1 MTKSSDTDA
10 ILWTTQA
17 RAAQRNRAHIL
28 RMVLV
33 GLVVFLLIIGVFFF
47 FYSQVN
53 LLLRQQTSFYL
64 QEITTKSAERLK
76 EKIDGDLRMLEGLA
90 LFLGGLDTLDVGHWL
105 AVMQNNPLFSEFQRY
120 GFILA
125 DGRMYTQEIDGL
137 DFSDRQYFKDVMQG
151 KTAVSDV
158 FVDNIYQQPTLAYGV
173 PIIQNGTI
181 VGALGVGMVI
191 QEYER
196 CLHLPSFSGEGTMH
210 LLDTYGSIILKLG
223 NASIPKRL
231 SLDTLKDEFK
241 KGESGIVRLDDQDN
255 PRLLAYAP
263 VGVKNWMLLL
273 EIPNNFLLETQRR
286 TKLYALLMALLYGIL
301 MLFFPYYILFKRRSY
316 EFSLL
321 RLAYFDEM
329 TGIANYTLFE
339 ESATRLVQ
347 GKDATQYSCV
357 VLNIRRFKLINDLFG
372 YAYGDTLL
380 IQVASMLPSF
390 CTDDELYGRKDGD
403 RFLLL
408 FRQGKVEER
417 VHKMLA
423 ALNTIVL
430 PDTAQFTLEF
440 VGGIYHI
447 EDTGVPIPIC
457 IDRATLALDHLKD
470 DHGTHFL
477 VYNES
482 IRKRLLDESELVK
495 GFQQA
500 LTENQ
505 FLVMLQPK
513 FNMLTSKII
522 GCEALVRWNHPVRGL
537 LAPIQFIPVFE
548 EHNLITELDMF
559 VLRQVCEK
567 LIKWQEQ
574 GLEVV
579 PVSVNQSRAHLDN
592 PTYVSDLIHAVDQY
606 GLDHSLLEFE
616 MTESIFLSNLTHLK
630 AVVTALRKA
639 GFKLS
644 IDDFGSGYSS
654 LNMLKNIKVDFLK
667 LDREFLMEAE
677 DALRSQKVIH
687 SVIKMAQEL
696 DILVVAEGVETKGQA
711 EMLMQM
717 GCTIAQGYYYERP
730 ITMDA
735 FERLLAKRS

>member
-1 MTKSSDTDA
+1 
-10 ILWTTQA
+10 
-17 RAAQRNRAHIL
+17 
-28 RMVLV
+28 MVLV

-53 LLLRQQTSFYL
+53 LLLRQQSSYYL
-64 QEITTKSAERLK
+64 QEITKKSAERLK
-76 EKIDGDLRMLEGLA
+76 EKVDGDLRMLEGLA
-90 LFLGGLDTLDVGHWL
+90 LFLGGLDTLDVDHWL
-105 AVMQNNPLFSEFQRY
+105 AVMRDNPLFAEFQRY
-120 GFILA
+120 GFMLT
-125 DGRMYTQEIDGL
+125 DGRMYTQEIYGL
-137 DFSDRQYFKDVMQG
+137 DFSERQYYKDVMQG
-151 KTAVSDV
+151 KTIISDV
-158 FVDNIYQQPTLAYGV
+158 FVDNIYQKPTLAHGV
-173 PIIQNGTI
+173 PIRQEGEI
-181 VGALGVGMVI
+181 VGALGVGIVV

-196 CLHLPSFSGEGTMH
+196 CLFLPSFSGEGTMH
-210 LLDTYGSIILKLG
+210 LLDRNGSIIMKLG
-223 NASIPKRL
+223 NASIPRRL
-231 SLDTLKDEFK
+231 SLDALRDEFTE
-241 KGESGIVRLDDQDN
+241 GESGIVRLEGQGD

-263 VGVKNWMLLL
+263 VGLEDWMLLL
-273 EIPNNFLLETQRR
+273 EIPNNFLLETQRQ
-286 TKLYALLMALLYGIL
+286 TKVYSLLMAVSYGVL

-347 GKDATQYSCV
+347 GKDAIRYSCV

-372 YAYGDTLL
+372 YSYGDALL
-380 IQVASMLPSF
+380 TQVASLLPSF
-390 CTDDELYGRKDGD
+390 CTGDELYGRKDGD

-408 FRQGKVEER
+408 FRQEMVEER
-417 VHKMLA
+417 VYKMLA
-423 ALNTIVL
+423 TLNTIVL

-440 VGGIYHI
+440 VAGIYTI
-447 EDTGVPIPIC
+447 EDTDIPIPIC

-470 DHGTHFL
+470 GHGTHYL
-477 VYNES
+477 VYNEA

-500 LTENQ
+500 LTESQ
-505 FLVMLQPK
+505 FIVMLQPK
-513 FNMLTSKII
+513 FNMLTSEII
-522 GCEALVRWNHPVRGL
+522 GCEALVRWNHPGRGL

-548 EHNLITELDMF
+548 EYDLITELDMF

-567 LIKWQEQ
+567 LVQWQEQ

-579 PVSVNQSRAHLDN
+579 PASVNQSRAHLDT
-592 PTYVSDLIHAVDQY
+592 PTYVSDLILAVDQF

-630 AVVTALRKA
+630 AVVTELRKA

-654 LNMLKNIKVDFLK
+654 LNMLKNIKVDFIK

-677 DALRSQKVIH
+677 DDLRGQKVIH
-687 SVIKMAQEL
+687 SVIRMAHEL
-696 DILVVAEGVETKGQA
+696 DILVVAEGVETKQQA
-711 EMLMQM
+711 EMLM
-717 GCTIAQGYYYERP
+717 GLDCTIAQGYYYERP
-730 ITMDA
+730 ISMEA
-735 FERLLAKRS
+735 FERLLANKLQT